1 VVTLIVLIVVLGIVG
16 LVVLGVSIFVKKFQ
30 GWLET
35 DSSGTAPPAE
45 EGTENADANPKKTDE
60 AKEKAT

>member
-1 VVTLIVLIVVLGIVG
+1 
-16 LVVLGVSIFVKKFQ
+16 VSIFVKKFQ